1 MPSSRQRITVIGTGC
16 FGTSIGLAIRRSKDA
31 EHLEVVGH
39 DRDHGIARQ
48 AKKLGAFDDVS
59 FNLDLALRGAQ
70 LVILAVPLAALR
82 EVFQDVG
89 RLLEP
94 NSGVV
99 VTDIGNLKVPAIKWA
114 AQALPAGVHYVGG
127 DVFLAPASSGW
138 EPLQGLSSASEDLF
152 QDAVYAIMPQDD
164 DHPSAVR
171 TVDNLALTL
180 GATPLYMNPVEH
192 DAVLVMAS
200 TLPALLSTVFFH
212 AISETPGWP
221 ELRRA
226 AGREFATAT
235 AGASGD
241 ASSLRMAAL
250 LGRETVLAGLDEVL
264 VQLQSLR
271 DMVAE
276 SDGEGLDT
284 RLSGAVAGR
293 ARWMLGT
300 QTRVWQMTAEAIEQ
314 GGLFERTLH
323 TMFGEGLTKKP
334 ERSQGPF

>member
-16 FGTSIGLAIRRSKDA
+16 FGASIGLAIRRSKDA

-39 DRDHGIARQ
+39 DREHGIARQ
-48 AKKLGAFDDVS
+48 AKKLGAFDDVH

-70 LVILAVPLAALR
+70 LVVLAVPLAALR
-82 EVFQDVG
+82 EVLQDVG

-94 NSGVV
+94 NSGAV
-99 VTDIGNLKVPAIKWA
+99 VTDIGNTKVPAIAWA
-114 AQALPAGVHYVGG
+114 AEALPEGVHYVGG
-127 DVFLAPASSGW
+127 DVFLAPESNGW

-171 TVDNLALTL
+171 TVNNLALTL
-180 GATPLYMNPVEH
+180 GAAPLYMDPVEH
-192 DAVLVMAS
+192 DAVRAMAS

-221 ELRRA
+221 EVRRA
-226 AGREFATAT
+226 AGREFASAT

-241 ASSLRMAAL
+241 APSLRMAAL

-264 VQLQSLR
+264 VQLRSLR

-276 SDGEGLDT
+276 RDGEGLDT

-293 ARWMLGT
+293 ARWMLAT
-300 QTRVWQMTAEAIEQ
+300 QTRAWQMTAETVEQ
-314 GGLFERTLH
+314 GGLFQRTLH
-323 TMFGEGLTKKP
+323 AMFGEGLTKKP

>member
-16 FGTSIGLAIRRSKDA
+16 FGASIGLAIRRSKDA

-70 LVILAVPLAALR
+70 LVILAVPLTALR
-82 EVFQDVG
+82 EVLQDVG

-99 VTDIGNLKVPAIKWA
+99 VTDIGNMKVPAIEWA
-114 AQALPAGVHYVGG
+114 AEALPAGVHYVGG
-127 DVFLAPASSGW
+127 DVFLAPESSGW
-138 EPLQGLSSASEDLF
+138 EPLHGLSSASEDLF

-180 GATPLYMNPVEH
+180 GATPLYMDPVEH

-200 TLPALLSTVFFH
+200 TLPALLSTIFFH

-235 AGASGD
+235 SGASGD
-241 ASSLRMAAL
+241 ARSLRMAAL

-276 SDGEGLDT
+276 RDGEGLDT
-284 RLSGAVAGR
+284 CLSDAVAGR
-293 ARWMLGT
+293 ARWMVET
-300 QTRVWQMTAEAIEQ
+300 QTRAWQMTDETV
-314 GGLFERTLH
+314 GKSSLFERTLH